1 MILVGLWLIYL
12 LSILLTPH
20 SPIPLRISPKIHII
34 INQKRNS
41 CSGLVAKTT
50 TSDEEDGDVDG
61 GGTAEGNVRRGSKGG
76 SGGAYVFR
84 EAAEA

>member
-1 MILVGLWLIYL
+1 MVDLSVIDLVDLIHPSL
-12 LSILLTPH
+12 CVI
-20 SPIPLRISPKIHII
+20 RISPKIHII
-34 INQKRNS
+34 NLLQKRNS
-41 CSGLVAKTT
+41 FVLIQDFVAKTT

-76 SGGAYVFR
+76 AGGAYVFR